1 MAMHKAV
8 VILSAFS
15 CCASAATS
23 NPVSQAVGA
32 ALQADAK
39 AALAAFNGVDVSTLP
54 AKDQA
59 TVTCMRERLGGATVS
74 PRVAASMSER
84 ALAAYR
90 SYWLS
95 AMNAPASRELA
106 ENQLAK
112 QLGQMLGA
120 PAGADM
126 DTLEPLLAEA
136 LKREGLHSLQGRT
149 GLLRELMIWSKEDS
163 RQMLVA
169 LPEQQQNVKV
179 ELLDGFTS
187 LGWSEFAT
195 CGRASTGGW
204 TTDDALFAV
213 VPRYESLD
221 GEEFRVSFLGHE
233 AQHFADKAR
242 FKDLQ
247 SWELEFR
254 AKLTE
259 LAQADQTRSK
269 VLGKFIQDQ
278 GDDPGSPHSFANRR
292 VLAGLVSRLG
302 VAGADALGSADPAKL
317 QSAALAMLRE
327 DTARRISAQKG
338 R

>member
-1 MAMHKAV
+1 MHKAV
-8 VILSAFS
+8 VILIALSS
-15 CCASAATS
+15 SASAANP
-23 NPVSQAVGA
+23 NPVGQAVGA

-39 AALAAFNGVDVSTLP
+39 AALAAFSSVDVSTLSP
-54 AKDQA
+54 KDQA
-59 TVTCMRERLGGATVS
+59 TVTCMRERLGGAVVELPVT
-74 PRVAASMSER
+74 ASMSER
-84 ALAAYR
+84 ALAIYR

-95 AMNAPASRELA
+95 AMNDPSRRDLE
-106 ENQLAK
+106 EGKLAK
-112 QLGQMLGA
+112 QLGQVLGA
-120 PAGADM
+120 PAGTDM

-204 TTDDALFAV
+204 TTDEALFAV
-213 VPRYESLD
+213 VPRYDSMD
-221 GEEFRVSFLGHE
+221 GEEFRVSFLSHE

-247 SWELEFR
+247 PWELEFR

-259 LAQADQTRSK
+259 LAEAVQTRSK

-292 VLAGLVSRLG
+292 LLNGLVSRLG
-302 VAGADALGSADPAKL
+302 VANAGALETVDPAKL
-317 QSAALAMLRE
+317 RSAASAMLRE
-327 DTARRISAQKG
+327 DTSRRVGARKG
-338 R
+338 K